1 MPLEENSGKVW
12 ASDDSE
18 PGELPI
24 YQSPFSPTSDGEGII
39 GAIYPSR
46 LYIFMPGFMF
56 YWMDVFHNMTLP
68 VNLMGGFLLLSDGFL
83 AF

>member
-46 LYIFMPGFMF
+46 LYIYAGI
-56 YWMDVFHNMTLP
+56 YV
-68 VNLMGGFLLLSDGFL
+68 LLDGCLS
-83 AF
+83 